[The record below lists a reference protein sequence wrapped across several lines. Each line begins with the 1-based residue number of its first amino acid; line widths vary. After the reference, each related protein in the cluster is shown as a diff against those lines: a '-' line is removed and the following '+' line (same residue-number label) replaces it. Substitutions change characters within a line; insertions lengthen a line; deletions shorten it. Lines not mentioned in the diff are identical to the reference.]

1 MIYLKQEKI
10 QMKITRRELRRV
22 IREAC
27 DLAAEAEVAQGDDFA
42 VHMEGDVPS
51 PEDYA
56 AVQEML
62 TQNAWVVNLAIQQVM
77 EMSGAHCERSTVM
90 AIIDFLKSMLEPGEL
105 EPPPD
110 EAEAVPMALPIPG
123 LV

>member
-1 MIYLKQEKI
+1 MR
-10 QMKITRRELRRV
+10 ITRRELRRV

-27 DLAAEAEVAQGDDFA
+27 DIAAEADAAAEEDFA
-42 VHMEGDVPS
+42 VHIEGEVPS
-51 PEDYA
+51 PEDYS

-90 AIIDFLKSMLEPGEL
+90 AIIDFLKSMIEPGQL
-105 EPPPD
+105 EASPE
-110 EAEAVPMALPIPG
+110 EADAVPMALPIPG

>member
-1 MIYLKQEKI
+1 MR
-10 QMKITRRELRRV
+10 ITRRELRRV

-27 DLAAEAEVAQGDDFA
+27 DLAAEAEVAPADNFA
-42 VHMEGDVPS
+42 MQMEGDIPS

-105 EPPPD
+105 EPLPD
-110 EAEAVPMALPIPG
+110 EAEAAPMALPIPG

>member
-1 MIYLKQEKI
+1 MR
-10 QMKITRRELRRV
+10 ITRHELRRV

-27 DLAAEAEVAQGDDFA
+27 DIAAEADAAQEETAAPMGA
-42 VHMEGDVPS
+42 DVPS

-62 TQNAWVVNLAIQQVM
+62 IQNAWVVNLAIQQVM
-77 EMSGAHCERSTVM
+77 EMSGAHCERSTVV
-90 AIIDFLKSMLEPGEL
+90 AIIDFLKDMIEPGQL
-105 EPPPD
+105 EVPPE
-110 EAEAVPMALPIPG
+110 EAEAAPMALPIPG